1 MIFTNTK
8 NKPTTKPKNM
18 KTQLK
23 ITMAIAAMMI
33 TAQFSNVLG
42 EDDANARAKKLAK
55 AGPGVSRI
63 EEKKGIL
70 QFCTIVGQAQIIDSG
85 LGKASALTLAKR
97 RAHLSARQKFTQW
110 MKDNVTAVERDEES
124 TKILM
129 KGKQGEKPEV
139 SQDRTII
146 NENNVASEAAGIIRG
161 MEIVAAGILG
171 DEETFTVIMTWTPE
185 NASAAGGAQADNARG
200 GKGKNTGR
208 GAKDGLTKKQKD
220 QIKKLELQDRI
231 TILKKKF

>member
-1 MIFTNTK
+1 
-8 NKPTTKPKNM
+8 M

-42 EDDANARAKKLAK
+42 EDDADARARKLAELG
-55 AGPGVSRI
+55 AGVYRV
-63 EEKKGIL
+63 EQKKGVL
-70 QFCTIVGQAQIIDSG
+70 QFCTIVGQAQVIDTG

-97 RAHLSARQKFTQW
+97 RAHISARQKFTQF
-110 MKDNVTAVERDEES
+110 MEEKVVAVERDEDS

-129 KGKQGEKPEV
+129 KGKQGEKPKA
-139 SQDRTII
+139 SQDTTII
-146 NENNVASEAAGIIRG
+146 NENNVASVATAIVRG
-161 MEIVAAGILG
+161 MEIVAGGILG
-171 DEETFTVIMTWTPE
+171 DDETFTYIMTWTPE

-208 GAKDGLTKKQKD
+208 EAKGGLTKKQKD